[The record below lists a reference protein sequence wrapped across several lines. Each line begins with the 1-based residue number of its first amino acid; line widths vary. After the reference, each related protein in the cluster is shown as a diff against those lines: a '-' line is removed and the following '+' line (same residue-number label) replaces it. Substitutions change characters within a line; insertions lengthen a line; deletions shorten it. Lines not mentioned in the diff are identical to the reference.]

1 MIDYWALE
9 PDGKVHILPVDED
22 DVQRSGDEMSGE
34 EVEWSFGVQA
44 DKQVTYAVSAGQ
56 LLLVPVLIFLAW
68 SKPRTSTLFLALEL
82 LLFVVSSTWDLIL
95 RLLTVSNTTFQMQD
109 LALGIVSSLPALSFL
124 MFATALYVGEIRGQL
139 PEVWKSSVATHA
151 FGVLILPLVPISFV
165 GALLGGVLLVQ
176 YDDKVLA
183 FDDSSDLVTHDI
195 ISIAGAGA
203 GALFLL
209 FPTILI
215 LYLCLHHTPARLW
228 YILISLGL
236 FIALSEIALTPLPF
250 TFPTII
256 LRRAL
261 RFSSRL
267 ILVLGLLGLYLAV
280 PDRQSLSHRRLD
292 SEDGHHNPDEPAS
305 KSPRLTEGKDG
316 GEAKE
321 KSGKSKKKKP
331 EPLRIGAPV
340 NGTFRRL
347 STDATREFY
356 SNHAKVRGVEIHVP
370 VERVVF
376 RTPAARAPIL
386 SFAGSIFDQDAL
398 TELAEV
404 IRRRPPPSPQPE
416 PLTARSTKKY
426 AGSIYDPGRISVLGS
441 DLAQWPPTATA
452 SLSPPGDSRSGLT
465 SPIYPTRGQR
475 EPPGRMRSN
484 RSRRQNS
491 DARELRYQQSRYN
504 SQTIRNAP
512 ASRVPP
518 GFQDDYTTDEMTE
531 SELRG
536 PRMVHPFAMGAD
548 LDVPVSA
555 GEDDLVRIRDIPRY
569 RTGDVTISEALPRTN
584 SVRRKPVPAYEVVDR
599 RMSRSVPIEVA
610 SLRERYIPGR
620 RDQIE
625 EENRS
630 RMEKMGP
637 STATSWQST
646 VIPSPPPPNPRRET
660 DPNLALSPI
669 VSPTSEY
676 STQDQHKSLFFAT
689 PDETPESTLRGST
702 RTSRTVSSRRPSDE
716 SLIHGARD
724 SMLLPTPDFSR
735 RSEGFPREK
744 LSRQA
749 LTEEVLGQEYDEDM
763 ASNMSGMATRG
774 SEVGVRAVREAFRM
788 RRVEDTRISTQ
799 PSEVSVMASLSRLQR
814 DAGIEADPKRLDNIS
829 ELRFSISTME
839 SEDLTP
845 RANRTSETPAVAE
858 IGAWWAR

>member
-1 MIDYWALE
+1 MIDYWDLE
-9 PDGKVHILPVDED
+9 PDGKIYALPVNED
-22 DVQRSGDEMSGE
+22 DFSGKRMSI
-34 EVEWSFGVQA
+34 
-44 DKQVTYAVSAGQ
+44 TYAVSAGQ

-95 RLLTVSNTTFQMQD
+95 RLLSVSNTTFQMQD

-203 GALFLL
+203 
-209 FPTILI
+209 
-215 LYLCLHHTPARLW
+215 
-228 YILISLGL
+228 GL